1 MVFLGENLS
10 MGLGG
15 KVSDSNEAKLA
26 KAEAKADKAREKA
39 LRPWF
44 KKKRIVIPIAL
55 LVIIGISTANSG
67 GSGSPEETVASE
79 DVVNS
84 DSEATPVE
92 TQEAE
97 EFPDESVSQANA
109 REMANSYLQSSAFSL
124 KGLIEQ
130 LEYEGFS
137 NEDATYGAEA
147 TKADWKEQALLSAES
162 YLRSAAFS
170 QSGLKGQLVYEGFTD
185 EEAEY
190 GATNVEAD
198 WNEQA
203 AKSAESYLNSSA
215 FSRQGLID
223 QLLYEGFSQKQA
235 EYGVTQ
241 AGL

>member
-1 MVFLGENLS
+1 M
-10 MGLGG
+10 
-15 KVSDSNEAKLA
+15 SDLNEAKLA
-26 KAEAKADKAREKA
+26 KAEAKADKARAKA

-44 KKKRIVIPIAL
+44 KKKRIIIPIAL
-55 LVIIGISTANSG
+55 VAIIGLSTANQG
-67 GSGSPEETVASE
+67 GSESSSDIVASE
-79 DVVNS
+79 DLNTS
-84 DSEATPVE
+84 NAEATAVE

-109 REMANSYLQSSAFSL
+109 REMANSYLQSAAFSL
-124 KGLIEQ
+124 TGLVEQ

-190 GATNVEAD
+190 GSSNVDAD

-203 AKSAESYLNSSA
+203 AKSAESYLKSSA

-235 EYGVTQ
+235 EYGVTK